1 MSTNY
6 GYVRVR
12 KLPFADIGDASRHA
26 RGDDAEGRRRDDA
39 GDARAVVAWPAGGA
53 DDWRIDIAKRHD
65 KHPAND
71 YVALFKAHKK
81 RHKAQEYGNY
91 PPVRHLIVGVS
102 PNAIGGDGHD
112 PRDERLRKLLCAAV
126 DWAQKE
132 FGGVFAARADVD
144 ERGQGEIDVLIAPV
158 RDVQCGRAKTKKAK
172 IVPGRALEEFAR
184 RNGGT
189 KRSYSLMQDSW
200 AAFARGRGF
209 DVTRGRSK
217 KETGREHLSP
227 EDYGEAKDTARDQA
241 EHNRQQLAAIEEEN
255 REVEAAKERLAAK
268 RKKDEEDLRADREE
282 LSRSL
287 AELARRDAALA
298 KAEEANAEEA
308 RKLAADRKALEERIA
323 RHNERVAEYNN
334 AVRTFKDARKKLAE
348 EKAAIEAEQRTAKS
362 RQEAKEQALA
372 DRAAKLRA
380 AIAKHNEN
388 VAKLRNREAAIRER
402 EDEQAAVGKRQALAG
417 EVLDA
422 CMAGGIG
429 SEEARD
435 ALFAALNDKPIPDR
449 VQSYF
454 KIEREAKAKR
464 ALPKPD
470 QHVVH
475 RRRDGIGY

>member
-1 MSTNY
+1 M
-6 GYVRVR
+6 
-12 KLPFADIGDASRHA
+12 
-26 RGDDAEGRRRDDA
+26 
-39 GDARAVVAWPAGGA
+39 
-53 DDWRIDIAKRHD
+53 
-65 KHPAND
+65 
-71 YVALFKAHKK
+71 ALFKAHKE

-112 PRDERLRKLLCAAV
+112 PRDERLRKLLWAAV
-126 DWAQKE
+126 AWAQKE

-144 ERGQGEIDVLIAPV
+144 EKGQGEIDVLIAPV

-209 DVTRGRSK
+209 DVARGRPK

-282 LSRSL
+282 LSRSV
-287 AELARRDAALA
+287 ADLARGEAALA
-298 KAEEANAEEA
+298 EAEEANAEEA

-323 RHNERVAEYNN
+323 KHNERVAEYNN

-348 EKAAIEAEQRTAKS
+348 EKAAIEAEQRTVKS
-362 RQEAKEQALA
+362 RQEAEEQALA
-372 DRAAKLRA
+372 DRAAEFEKNRRA
-380 AIAKHNEN
+380 AIAEHNEN
-388 VAKLRNREAAIRER
+388 VAKLRKREAAIREG

-449 VQSYF
+449 VQSYL
-454 KIEREAKAKR
+454 KIEQEAKAKR

-475 RRRDGIGY
+475 RRRDGIGH